1 MARGWESKSIEAQ
14 QEEAARTARGKGSRP
29 LTPSQR
35 TALERRRTFEL
46 ARARVL
52 ADLATSSVETH
63 RAMLRRSL
71 EAIEEQIRGLDG
83 SLRHDG
89 KEE

>member
-14 QEEAARTARGKGSRP
+14 QEEAARAARGKGSRP
-29 LTPSQR
+29 LTPLQR
-35 TALERRRTFEL
+35 TMLERRRTLEL

-52 ADLATSSVETH
+52 ADLARPSVDAH

-71 EAIEEQIRGLDG
+71 EAIEKQIGELDG
-83 SLRHDG
+83 SLPTDG
-89 KEE
+89 E

>member
-14 QEEAARTARGKGSRP
+14 QEEAARATRGKGSRP
-29 LTPSQR
+29 LTPLQR
-35 TALERRRTFEL
+35 TMLERRRTLEL

-52 ADLATSSVETH
+52 ADLARPSVDAH

-71 EAIEEQIRGLDG
+71 EAIEKQIGELDG
-83 SLRHDG
+83 SLPTDG
-89 KEE
+89 E

>member
-14 QEEAARTARGKGSRP
+14 QEEAARAGRGKGSRP
-29 LTPSQR
+29 LTPLQR
-35 TALERRRTFEL
+35 TMLERRRTLEL

-52 ADLATSSVETH
+52 ADLARPSVDAH

-71 EAIEEQIRGLDG
+71 EAIEKQIGELDG
-83 SLRHDG
+83 SLPTDG
-89 KEE
+89 E